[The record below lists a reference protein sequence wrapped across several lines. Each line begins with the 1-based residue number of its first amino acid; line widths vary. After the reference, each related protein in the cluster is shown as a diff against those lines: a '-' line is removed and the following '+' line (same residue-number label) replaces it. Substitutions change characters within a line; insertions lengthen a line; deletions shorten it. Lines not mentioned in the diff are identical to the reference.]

1 MMKSGQLCRRLTQE
15 HNIIVQQLD
24 TLSTHCCS
32 CHNDTLSLDS
42 VDQNLSLEAAENA
55 PEQHVEGFCL
65 VFKGS
70 R

>member
-1 MMKSGQLCRRLTQE
+1 MMKSGQLRRRLMQE
-15 HNIIVQQLD
+15 HIVQQLD
-24 TLSTHCCS
+24 TLSRHCSS

-42 VDQNLSLEAAENA
+42 VDQNLSLEAAEYA
-55 PEQHVEGFCL
+55 PEQHVEGLCL